1 MQTMSIKLIL
11 TCTIQQNCETLLWF
25 EARQREG
32 NEKTLLRNRQKNIEK
47 EVKLLTETGYIS
59 EKNEKPTKN
68 TAKIKERQIK
78 LHISLSDKVEQTSFK
93 KTIFRRYLHEN
104 KRLLIEIAGL
114 LLYYGLVIIF

>member
-1 MQTMSIKLIL
+1 MSIKLIQ

-47 EVKLLTETGYIS
+47 EVKLLTETGYIG

-68 TAKIKERQIK
+68 TAKIKERQLK